1 MKLKKF
7 VVSNQYAI
15 AVFISV
21 VAATIINLIF
31 QQENKHVR
39 KNGRVFELDLL
50 QDRTNQEL
58 SFQSYHGILV
68 KGGKDLMTS
77 KNFRHLITVTSKE
90 IKLEGV
96 TLKNEDDVIALMGDL
111 NAAKST
117 MLEMRRTEQKLQHL
131 KDSFNGKSAPVSD
144 NV

>member
-1 MKLKKF
+1 
-7 VVSNQYAI
+7 
-15 AVFISV
+15 
-21 VAATIINLIF
+21 
-31 QQENKHVR
+31 
-39 KNGRVFELDLL
+39 
-50 QDRTNQEL
+50 
-58 SFQSYHGILV
+58 
-68 KGGKDLMTS
+68 MTS

-131 KDSFNGKSAPVSD
+131 KDSFNGKSSPVSD